1 MLLLTLSLN
10 SSGSSYERASKSVEC
25 SPEMPCK
32 TGFLSLSKR
41 DIKKFT
47 KGGKINIVDGGGG
60 LNLALPAPFSHI
72 NIDVPRELC
81 YDRRRAP

>member
-1 MLLLTLSLN
+1 MVPPTSARRNRSNVLPKCLVKP
-10 SSGSSYERASKSVEC
+10 AS
-25 SPEMPCK
+25 
-32 TGFLSLSKR
+32 SLSKR

-81 YDRRRAP
+81 YDHRRAP